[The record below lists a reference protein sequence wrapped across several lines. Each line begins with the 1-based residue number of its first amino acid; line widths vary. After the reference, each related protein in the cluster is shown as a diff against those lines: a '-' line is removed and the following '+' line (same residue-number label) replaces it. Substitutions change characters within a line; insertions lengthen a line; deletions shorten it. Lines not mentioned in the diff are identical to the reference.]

1 MELEDAFFDTSDYEL
16 TGTKLGE
23 GAFGKVYLVK
33 NIEDDQLYAA
43 KIINIQGDYSGK
55 EQMKLIRETAILH
68 KLDHPAIVKFY
79 GINFHDFE
87 DPSQLA
93 PTILT
98 EYLAKG
104 SFKDVLKKAECGL
117 ADHDWSATKKH
128 ICLIG
133 IADAMRYLHSK
144 GILHRDLKPEN
155 ILIDGDYRPRVGD
168 FGLSRCFSQALSR
181 SVQLSMTGKIGT
193 PLYMAPELFEDEGHF
208 STGIDV
214 YAFAILAYE
223 IVSGQE
229 PYKEKGK
236 SITMANLVRKVLAGQ
251 RPKFVDGITDPMWK
265 LITRCWSKDPS
276 ERPSF
281 EEIFQELSTN
291 FSLFDEDVDENEIKD
306 YLDHLADE
314 NKVEGVASTSE
325 RKEDFVF
332 KYDQLVKKQEKDKK
346 IYSEILI
353 KLIGKQDDITDLYFP
368 SIKGNILHLACE
380 SGNLEVVKY
389 IISLNKIDITSKTIF
404 IYFS

>member
-1 MELEDAFFDTSDYEL
+1 M
-16 TGTKLGE
+16 KC
-23 GAFGKVYLVK
+23 GK
-33 NIEDDQLYAA
+33 I
-43 KIINIQGDYSGK
+43 
-55 EQMKLIRETAILH
+55 MMLIRETTILH

-79 GINFHDFE
+79 GINFHDFD

-128 ICLIG
+128 ICLLG
-133 IADAMRYLHSK
+133 IADAMRYLHAK

-155 ILIDGDYRPRVGD
+155 ILIDGDYRPRVAD

-181 SVQLSMTGKIGT
+181 SMQLSMTGQIGT
-193 PLYMAPELFEDEGHF
+193 PFYMAPELFEDEGHF

-214 YAFAILAYE
+214 YAFGILAYE

-236 SITMANLVRKVLAGQ
+236 SITLPNLVRKVLAGQ
-251 RPKFVDGITDPMWK
+251 RPKFVDGITDPMWE
-265 LITRCWSKDPS
+265 LITRCWSKDHN

-281 EEIFQELSTN
+281 DEIFQELSTN
-291 FSLFDEDVDENEIKD
+291 FSLLNEDVDEDEIRD
-306 YLDHLADE
+306 YLNYLAYEKKEE
-314 NKVEGVASTSE
+314 NVASTSE
-325 RKEDFVF
+325 RKEDFVS
-332 KYDQLVKKQEKDKK
+332 KYDHLDKKQEKGKK
-346 IYSEILI
+346 INSEMLL
-353 KLIGKQDDITDLYFP
+353 KLIGI
-368 SIKGNILHLACE
+368 
-380 SGNLEVVKY
+380 NLG
-389 IISLNKIDITSKTIF
+389 IP
-404 IYFS
+404 